1 MNEIYWITC
10 VGGLD
15 TMFTVLWT
23 LPVCLITVYAI
34 CFFPF
39 RDDWS
44 EDFKSTLQM
53 YVKRIIPI
61 AMIGII
67 GDIFTPSKK
76 EALLIYGLGTTI
88 DYVKSNDKAKQ
99 LPDKAIE
106 ALIKY
111 VETLEKE
118 RKDK

>member
-15 TMFTVLWT
+15 TMFSTLWFV
-23 LPVCLITVYAI
+23 PVILICACAI
-34 CFFPF
+34 GFPLF
-39 RDDWS
+39 ADEWS
-44 EDFKSTLQM
+44 EDFKSTLKKYAKM
-53 YVKRIIPI
+53 MIPI
-61 AMIGII
+61 ATIGII

-111 VETLEKE
+111 AETLEKE
-118 RKDK
+118 QKDK